1 MSATFSAAHGA
12 NSLELQQKHNWSNQK
27 MPLEYLGSSEPHQD
41 KMAGYVQGIP
51 VTPAAVSVSRSLSN
65 LSLSEPST
73 STDAMEFTEA
83 SEEQHSNK
91 KMNTAENMDTNENEM
106 SIGGNVYRFI
116 NCTGNINITIN
127 K

>member
-12 NSLELQQKHNWSNQK
+12 NSLELQQKHNWSNQS
-27 MPLEYLGSSEPHQD
+27 MPLEYLGISEPHQD

-51 VTPAAVSVSRSLSN
+51 VTTASVSVSRSLSN

-73 STDAMEFTEA
+73 STEPMEFIEA
-83 SEEQHSNK
+83 SDEHPSNK
-91 KMNTAENMDTNENEM
+91 KMKTGENMDTNENET
-106 SIGGNVYRFI
+106 SIAGNVYRFI